1 MRKLILTFSI
11 VTILVFGCI
20 TYLRFDSYGNTFEKR
35 QNIINKNIKNQ
46 NVKILSELEF
56 QGHIICE
63 LSSDKKYGYAMFSLN
78 RSGDFLL
85 NKWYMKNS
93 NMIIDLVRIDSNS
106 YDILMCSKPNLEY
119 VERIVTDSK
128 SGDVAS
134 KKIKL
139 LGENIAI
146 ALSPDLSS
154 YELNVRFVDKQGN
167 IFE

>member
-11 VTILVFGCI
+11 VTIIFFGCI

-35 QNIINKNIKNQ
+35 QNIINKNIKNE

-63 LSSDKKYGYAMFSLN
+63 LSSHKKYGYAMFFPN

-85 NKWYMKNS
+85 KKWYMKNS
-93 NMIIDLVRIDSNS
+93 NMIIDLVRIDGNL

-119 VERIVTDSK
+119 AERKVTDSK
-128 SGDVAS
+128 TGKVVSQ
-134 KKIKL
+134 KINL
-139 LGENIAI
+139 SGENIAL
-146 ALSPDLSS
+146 ALFPDLSS
-154 YELNVRFVDKQGN
+154 YELNVRFIDKEGN